1 MHCLDNCGFCF
12 NSIRRLLF
20 STELL
25 SGFYVSLWFF
35 FLGRLFNII
44 HHWFCYIM
52 ETNNLDSWRHSNVGS
67 GSIICIK
74 GFGLSRNLY
83 SCFLSYS
90 ASSILSLL
98 LISGSNQSALSVAHL
113 IHSNFSSV
121 KLL

>member
-1 MHCLDNCGFCF
+1 MHCLDNCCFCS
-12 NSIRRLLF
+12 NSIRGVLF

-25 SGFYVSLWFF
+25 SGFYLGVWLF

-52 ETNNLDSWRHSNVGS
+52 ETNNLDSWYYSNVGS

-90 ASSILSLL
+90 ASSISSLL
-98 LISGSNQSALSVAHL
+98 LIRGSNQSALSVAHL
-113 IHSNFSSV
+113 IHSIFSSV